1 MADNKTIRANARAQL
16 GGNLFSNYWLM
27 MLVVGVIYGVITGF
41 ASSIIPGAILII
53 GGPLSYGIARVSV
66 NRACGNEKVDI
77 MDLFKGFTENF
88 VGSLLLGIMQTLFIT
103 LWTMLFV
110 IPGIVKSYSYSM
122 AFFIQQDDPSKDWKT
137 CIEESKTMMY
147 GYRWQLFCND
157 VVMYLWALVGA
168 CACGIGVLFVLPYQ
182 YMTHANFYLA
192 RKASMATPAEETV

>member
-27 MLVVGVIYGVITGF
+27 MLVVGVIYGAVLSLG
-41 ASSIIPGAILII
+41 SYIPGAALII
-53 GGPLSYGIARVSV
+53 SGPLMYGMARVSV
-66 NRACGNEKVDI
+66 SRACGQEKVEI
-77 MDLFKGFTENF
+77 KDLFKGFTDNF
-88 VGSLLLGIMQTLFIT
+88 VGSLLLGIMQTIFIF
-103 LWTMLFV
+103 LWSLLFV

-137 CIEESKTMMY
+137 CIEESKNMMY